1 MLTDTRTLYEAI
13 TAAIERL
20 VSVSAVGEAAVVNV
34 PVSYPSGARAAVHIS
49 LSGDK
54 CFVSDCAIGMREA
67 EMAGASD
74 FFDHAA
80 KDAATWFGV
89 GYDGV
94 SVFAASAPI
103 DRIEGAIV
111 AVSNASAMA
120 VGRALLRAAEAK
132 ERHAN
137 TAVYDRVSEIF
148 GRQNVAKRS
157 EIVGREAVWDAHN
170 VVSIGGRRA
179 IFEFVGEHGNAIAS
193 KFLMFSDIV
202 KVANAPTLV
211 SVVSSLEKM
220 SKKANMLGDVSS
232 VLELGAGRTQFERYA
247 KLGLG

>member
-1 MLTDTRTLYEAI
+1 MFTDTRALQEAI
-13 TAAIERL
+13 TAAIGRL
-20 VSVSAVGEAAVVNV
+20 VSARSVGDSAVVNV
-34 PVSYPSGARAAVHIS
+34 PVSYPSGARAAVHVS
-49 LSGDK
+49 LSGEK

-67 EMAGASD
+67 EMAGAAD

-80 KDAATWFGV
+80 KDAAAWFGV
-89 GYDGV
+89 GYDGA
-94 SVFAASAPI
+94 SVFAASAPL

-111 AVSNASAMA
+111 AVSNASTMA

-137 TAVYDRVSEIF
+137 TAVYDRVIEVF

-157 EIVGREAVWDAHN
+157 EIPGRDAIWPANN
-170 VVSIGGRRA
+170 VVSIEGRRA

-202 KVANAPTLV
+202 KIANAPALV

-220 SKKANMLGDVSS
+220 TKKANMLSDVSS
-232 VLELGAGRTQFERYA
+232 ILELSARPDQFERYA
-247 KLGLG
+247 RVG